1 MQIARHPLT
10 GHSGG
15 NDRFCARLKT
25 DISAF
30 SSGLQGHMRSC
41 LTILDSSWRPLS
53 KNVRHD
59 LVRPRRPELEAE
71 MSVFNLAQKRS
82 FPPLCARGRRKPCR
96 GARGPGQGG
105 RISYIFDPPAAAVLQ
120 VLCYA
125 VRVITRARADAGQPT
140 AGLTEKQQKR
150 TPSSWKD

>member
-1 MQIARHPLT
+1 MKFSILGLNFFLGVSKPKSAIATMALHFYNINKLPQ
-10 GHSGG
+10 HSGG

-30 SSGLQGHMRSC
+30 SSGLQGHLRSC
-41 LTILDSSWRPLS
+41 LCLTTLDSSRRPLS

-82 FPPLCARGRRKPCR
+82 FPPLCT
-96 GARGPGQGG
+96 
-105 RISYIFDPPAAAVLQ
+105 
-120 VLCYA
+120 
-125 VRVITRARADAGQPT
+125 VRVKKSYLPKKIHC
-140 AGLTEKQQKR
+140 
-150 TPSSWKD
+150 